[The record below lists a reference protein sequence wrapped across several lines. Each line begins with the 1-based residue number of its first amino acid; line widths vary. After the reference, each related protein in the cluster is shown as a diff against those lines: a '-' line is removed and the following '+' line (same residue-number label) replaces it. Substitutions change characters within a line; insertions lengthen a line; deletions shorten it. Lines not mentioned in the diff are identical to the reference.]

1 MMSTQE
7 CVDNKK
13 NNIKCINNIIS
24 INKLNTLLFWWS
36 TSDSCVSRHSDWS
49 WQILSWRCSFLSS
62 RSRDS
67 GGKDKLSPEKAPP
80 PPSIAHHR
88 QAEHPPNAAADNDQT
103 SAVRTSCFMFRRP
116 AETTTWNSPGR
127 KDSVYF
133 PGDLRKRIMSSCW
146 VDFFSFGTKLFTDQR
161 GQRCDVF
168 RGAETFWSPPTDHRV
183 YVKKWTHWY
192 YTVSDLSE

>member
-1 MMSTQE
+1 M
-7 CVDNKK
+7 
-13 NNIKCINNIIS
+13 KCINNIIS

-36 TSDSCVSRHSDWS
+36 TSGSCVLVFSRWRSLCSDQPTLWLVVTDSLLTLLISVLQVS
-49 WQILSWRCSFLSS
+49 WQRRQRQTLPRESLASTVHRPSS
-62 RSRDS
+62 PS
-67 GGKDKLSPEKAPP
+67 GTSTD
-80 PPSIAHHR
+80 
-88 QAEHPPNAAADNDQT
+88 AAAANQA

-133 PGDLRKRIMSSCW
+133 PGDLRKRIMTSCW
-146 VDFFSFGTKLFTDQR
+146 IDFFNFGTKLFTDER

-168 RGAETFWSPPTDHRV
+168 RGAETFWSPPTDHHV